1 MLPMYNSKS
10 TSDITSAPSA
20 QELETE
26 ILNAQKR
33 ALIIEIIK
41 PVVMMK
47 NNKLNENIKTL
58 VAHTNIQIKAFT

>member
-1 MLPMYNSKS
+1 MYYASEKKKRPKEKMLPMYNSKS

-47 NNKLNENIKTL
+47 NNKLNENI
-58 VAHTNIQIKAFT
+58 

>member
-1 MLPMYNSKS
+1 MYNSKS